1 MLIFSF
7 HLTLCSDSSNGLHLS
22 QIDSQPL
29 WVPIHCAPA
38 ADSFVVVIIFKIKTS
53 VACQRPPAATWEKNN
68 VKRNNRWCSTAF
80 CTFELRALS
89 ERLQRTN
96 YKATASPSSDELL
109 TKIQSLLKKKN
120 SQLPHLSS
128 ECKSGTF
135 FRAFRQTKNSR
146 LSPRLHSSSTNHEFL
161 FSHLDLARLRQ

>member
-109 TKIQSLLKKKN
+109 TKIQSLLKKKIRN
-120 SQLPHLSS
+120 FLIYLRNASRKPFSELFDKPKIRDFPLGCTAHQLIMNFSS
-128 ECKSGTF
+128 LTWTQLG
-135 FRAFRQTKNSR
+135 
-146 LSPRLHSSSTNHEFL
+146 
-161 FSHLDLARLRQ
+161 